1 MEFRAGTGAV
11 WVLRMVLLAAVLL
24 AAAVLW
30 LPSIFWTVWPMTCAV
45 LPFLAVPLGWWY
57 DERLARSL
65 YGTATKTAVR
75 ARYGVLWRR
84 EIFVPVSALRTFEVW
99 TPPLHRLFRCRT
111 VVLRFAGGAA
121 WLPLLDKEDAD
132 RLTAWLE
139 KGEEVP

>member
-11 WVLRMVLLAAVLL
+11 WVLRTVLLAAVLL
-24 AAAVLW
+24 AATVLW
-30 LPSIFWTVWPMTCAV
+30 LPSLLWTDWPTACAV
-45 LPFLAVPLGWWY
+45 LPLFTVPLGWWY
-57 DERLARSL
+57 TKRLTRSL
-65 YGTATKTAVR
+65 HGAVTKTAVR

-84 EIFVPVSALRTFEVW
+84 ELFVPVAALRTFEVW
-99 TPPLHRLFRCRT
+99 TPPLHRACRCRT

-139 KGEEVP
+139 ALEEVF